1 MQSREQ
7 VVAALG
13 RRPVVTAMG
22 VLTILFVV
30 WAAAVPRPERVI
42 SGWREGLEVRQIGAD
57 DERLGGEVDLEVTP
71 SGQAG
76 QAVDDVVGFVL
87 GWTAVA
93 VVVLFVVFCL
103 VVAVRAWL
111 RTREHR
117 TPAAADAPDLDLE
130 ALAVAVTGDTS
141 DRLAALSAGTP
152 AEGVVAAWS
161 HLEATLRE
169 AGVPLPPSRTSSEVS
184 LDVLRR
190 YAVDPE
196 TLTTLAALYREARWS
211 HHPLT
216 EADRTRA
223 ATAYRALDTHLRAA
237 ASLTPG
243 AARAP
248 RG

>member
-1 MQSREQ
+1 MT
-7 VVAALG
+7 ALG
-13 RRPVVTAMG
+13 RRPVVAAMG
-22 VLTILFVV
+22 VLTLLFVV
-30 WAAAVPRPERVI
+30 WAAAIPRPERVI
-42 SGWREGLEVRQIGAD
+42 PGLREGLEVRQVGAN
-57 DERLGGEVDLEVTP
+57 DELPGGGGDLEVTP

-76 QAVDDVVGFVL
+76 LAVGDTIGQVL
-87 GWTAVA
+87 GWAAVA
-93 VVVLFVVFCL
+93 LVVL
-103 VVAVRAWL
+103 VAVLGLVIVLRAL
-111 RTREHR
+111 LARDHR

-130 ALAVAVTGDTS
+130 AVAVAVSGDAS

-152 AEGVVAAWS
+152 AEGIVAAWS

-196 TLTTLAALYREARWS
+196 TLSTLAGLYREARWS

-216 EADRTRA
+216 EADRA
-223 ATAYRALDTHLRAA
+223 RAA
-237 ASLTPG
+237 AAYRSLDADLRAEASSAPA